1 MKERIGDWIQTST
14 GRAYWPLDPRV
25 GDIDINDIAHGL
37 SNMCRFG
44 GQCRNFYSVAEH
56 SVHVSRWMEHY
67 FQAPKLLLY
76 ALLHDSSEAY
86 LVDVPRPIKVHLENY
101 KMIEALNMK
110 VILSAFRIEPSLCP
124 DEFESIL
131 HLVDNQVLV
140 AEKNAL
146 LLPPPLP
153 WTWAKD
159 IKPADVE
166 ISCYAPEGAKR
177 MFMYRFNEL
186 TQRII

>member
-1 MKERIGDWIQTST
+1 MDRKGDWLQTFT

-25 GDIDINDIAHGL
+25 EDINIEDVAHGL

-56 SVHVSRWMEHY
+56 SVHVSRWMENY
-67 FQAPKLLLY
+67 YQAPKLLLY
-76 ALLHDSSEAY
+76 ALLHDASEAY

-101 KMIEALNMK
+101 KTLEALNMS
-110 VILSAFRIEPSLCP
+110 VILKAFRIEPSLCP
-124 DEFESIL
+124 DGFESTL

-153 WTWAKD
+153 WTWAKQ
-159 IKPADVE
+159 IMPADVE
-166 ISCYAPEGAKR
+166 ISCYGPDSAKS
-177 MFMYRFNEL
+177 MFLSRFSEL
-186 TQRII
+186 TQHLI